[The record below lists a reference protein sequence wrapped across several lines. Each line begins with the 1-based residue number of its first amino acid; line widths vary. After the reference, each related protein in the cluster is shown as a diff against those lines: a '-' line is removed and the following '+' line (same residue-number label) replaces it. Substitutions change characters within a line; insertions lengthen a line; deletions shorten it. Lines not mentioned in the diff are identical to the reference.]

1 MLSPKELGAG
11 IAVDP
16 GPHEVIVRMAEHVPW
31 TSSFVAAEGKTARIL
46 LPSSLAPAP
55 SLTAAEVPPAPPAN
69 APTTPS
75 APIGAS
81 ASAPADVTQ
90 SSWGAQKTTGVVL
103 GAAGVVGLGVGAYF
117 VMRSID
123 RRDSSQDHCSGNV
136 CDAQGVRL
144 RNDAMHAG
152 DVATITLIAGAA
164 TTTAGAVLFFTA
176 PTPSSSSAPSPPAT
190 GGKSLR
196 AEPWVSFSSAGLSV
210 RGAFE

>member
-1 MLSPKELGAG
+1 
-11 IAVDP
+11 
-16 GPHEVIVRMAEHVPW
+16 
-31 TSSFVAAEGKTARIL
+31 
-46 LPSSLAPAP
+46 
-55 SLTAAEVPPAPPAN
+55 
-69 APTTPS
+69 
-75 APIGAS
+75 
-81 ASAPADVTQ
+81 
-90 SSWGAQKTTGVVL
+90 
-103 GAAGVVGLGVGAYF
+103 VGLGVGAYF

-176 PTPSSSSAPSPPAT
+176 PTAPSSSAPSPPAT